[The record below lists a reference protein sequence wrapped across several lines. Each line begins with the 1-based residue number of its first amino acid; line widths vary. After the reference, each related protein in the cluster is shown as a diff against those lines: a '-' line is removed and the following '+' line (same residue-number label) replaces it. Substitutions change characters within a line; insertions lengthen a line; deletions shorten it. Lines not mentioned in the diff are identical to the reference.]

1 MQPMSTPSAG
11 AAPRPAPPTHACVRC
26 GAQVPLDVSLC
37 ERCNPLGLE
46 QPATSQV
53 HGTVFVALL
62 LAIVVLAVAGRAAL
76 SGIGPFRGEV
86 RQVLPVE
93 SGLAVTLAV
102 RNDGSK
108 SGVSTCR
115 LTQTVNRGVGASA
128 IVQTPEI
135 GPGELREFSATI
147 GGLGTEPLPLAVECS
162 GP

>member
-1 MQPMSTPSAG
+1 MTTPHAG
-11 AAPRPAPPTHACVRC
+11 GAPRPAPPTHACVRC

-62 LAIVVLAVAGRAAL
+62 LAIVVLAVAGRAVL

-93 SGLAVTLAV
+93 AGLAVTLAV
-102 RNDGSK
+102 QNDGTK
-108 SGVSTCR
+108 SGSSTCR
-115 LTQTVNRGVGASA
+115 LTQTVNRGVGAST
-128 IVQTPEI
+128 IVQSPEI
-135 GPGELREFSATI
+135 PPGELLEFTATTDEF
-147 GGLGTEPLPLAVECS
+147 GLEATPLSVECG

>member
-1 MQPMSTPSAG
+1 MSTPSAG

-37 ERCNPLGLE
+37 ERCNPLGLQ

-53 HGTVFVALL
+53 HGTVFVALI
-62 LAIVVLAVAGRAAL
+62 LAVVVLAVAGRAAL
-76 SGIGPFRGEV
+76 SGIGPFGGEV
-86 RQVLPVE
+86 RQVLPVDG
-93 SGLAVTLAV
+93 GLAVTLAV
-102 RNDGSK
+102 RNDGSR

-135 GPGELREFSATI
+135 AAGQLLEFTATVNQF
-147 GGLGTEPLPLAVECS
+147 GAAPLPLSVECT